1 MLSSIFNNT
10 AYLQVLTDN
19 RQRLMAGKPPN
30 SIQKAKK
37 LVVEV
42 TDNFNG
48 RGSELTQK
56 GDPYC
61 TLREVGLS
69 I

>member
-30 SIQKAKK
+30 SIRKAKK

-48 RGSELTQK
+48 RGSELSKK
-56 GDPYC
+56 GDPQFA
-61 TLREVGLS
+61 LREVGLS